1 MKSVNW
7 LLLTKSADGKPLALK
22 GDATCYNVSNLC
34 KSVCMDE
41 LIQQQNIEVLAGQL
55 TIYIAS
61 KAEFDNS
68 FDQNDLL
75 ILNKTP
81 IDLTE
86 ELIEMYYILRG
97 PSKSKSG

>member
-1 MKSVNW
+1 
-7 LLLTKSADGKPLALK
+7 
-22 GDATCYNVSNLC
+22 
-34 KSVCMDE
+34 MDE

>member
-1 MKSVNW
+1 MHELYHKV
-7 LLLTKSADGKPLALK
+7 
-22 GDATCYNVSNLC
+22 C

-41 LIQQQNIEVLAGQL
+41 LIQQQNIEVSAGQL

-61 KAEFDNS
+61 KDEFHDS
-68 FDQNDLL
+68 FDKNALL

-81 IDLTE
+81 IDSTE
-86 ELIEMYYILRG
+86 ELIEMHYILRG